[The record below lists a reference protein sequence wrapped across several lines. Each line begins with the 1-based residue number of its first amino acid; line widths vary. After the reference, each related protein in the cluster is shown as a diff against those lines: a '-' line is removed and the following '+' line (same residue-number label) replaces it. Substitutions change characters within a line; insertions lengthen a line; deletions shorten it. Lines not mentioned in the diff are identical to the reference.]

1 MMMAVIILMMMMM
14 MIQMVE
20 VVAYSCIYVMLD
32 RQVSM
37 APIGDITTK
46 STQTA
51 AVTTTPIMPID
62 TRPSDG
68 TIIKMLNIASIY
80 ARLLLPEM
88 VIQNECGIYLV
99 VDHWGRRRRIILLL
113 LAIVAI
119 HL

>member
-1 MMMAVIILMMMMM
+1 MMMEVIMMMMMMM

-32 RQVSM
+32 KQVSM

-46 STQTA
+46 STRTA
-51 AVTTTPIMPID
+51 VVTATTTTRMLID

-80 ARLLLPEM
+80 ARLLPEM

-99 VDHWGRRRRIILLL
+99 DRWGRR
-113 LAIVAI
+113 
-119 HL
+119 